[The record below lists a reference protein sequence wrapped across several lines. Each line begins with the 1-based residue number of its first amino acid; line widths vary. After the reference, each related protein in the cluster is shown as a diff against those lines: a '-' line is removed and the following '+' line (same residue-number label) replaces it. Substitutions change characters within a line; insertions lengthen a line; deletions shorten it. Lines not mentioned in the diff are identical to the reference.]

1 MRYTRRATDSRLSET
16 DSMDQA
22 NPPAYVKTRLSVMMF
37 LQYAIWGAWLPI
49 LYPFLLGHRQFSL
62 DQVGGILAGG
72 AAGAIVGP
80 FIAGQVADRYFSTEK
95 FLALSHLIGAALVWF
110 LADIDSFW
118 PFLIIS
124 VVYGV
129 VYAPTLALTNS
140 ISFHHLTDR
149 DKDFGR
155 VRVWGTVGWIVAGI
169 AVGQWLLLNHTPADA
184 TQEAVGAAQNAGR
197 ADAFKLSAVLGVV
210 MGVYC
215 FMLPHTPPAK
225 SSKNENATFEA
236 IREVA
241 KSPLNILFLLA
252 LPVSIIHQ
260 FYFVHAAGYL
270 SEIQNNAGGSALADG
285 INNILGVGGGGLMT
299 IGQMTEILV
308 LALMAVVSKKLG
320 RKALL
325 AIGLTA
331 YALRMLI
338 FAYLQQAADA
348 TGISPVVLAIAGISL
363 HGLCFGCF
371 IFVAF
376 MIVDE
381 ETTSD
386 VRASAQNLF
395 NLVIVGVGIIVG
407 SWFATSIVGNWANEV
422 IGTDEAGKD
431 IMQMNFTKLF
441 SVPLWMS
448 VGCLAVL
455 LVIYPAKKRIAS
467 AIDGSNQGTSE

>member
-1 MRYTRRATDSRLSET
+1 
-16 DSMDQA
+16 MDQ
-22 NPPAYVKTRLSVMMF
+22 NQPVVYVRTRLSVMMF

-49 LYPFLLGHRQFSL
+49 LYPFLLGHRKFSL
-62 DQVGGILAGG
+62 DEVGAILAGG

-80 FIAGQVADRYFSTEK
+80 FIAGQVADRYFATEK
-95 FLALSHLIGAALVWF
+95 FLALSHLVGASLVWF
-110 LADIDSFW
+110 LAGVDAFW
-118 PFLIIS
+118 PFLAIS
-124 VVYGV
+124 VVYGI

-169 AVGQWLLLNHTPADA
+169 SVGQWLLLKHSPAESTTEVLA
-184 TQEAVGAAQNAGR
+184 AVQNAGR
-197 ADAFKLSAVLGVV
+197 ADAFTLSAILGVV

-215 FMLPHTPPAK
+215 FFLPHTPPVK
-225 SSKNENATFEA
+225 STKNENATIAA
-236 IREVA
+236 IREVM
-241 KSPLNILFLLA
+241 KSPLSILFLLA

-270 SEIQNNAGGSALADG
+270 TQIQNDAGGSGLADG
-285 INNILGVGGGGLMT
+285 INKVLGVGGGGLMT
-299 IGQMTEILV
+299 IGQMTEIVV

-320 RKALL
+320 RKSLL
-325 AIGLTA
+325 AIGLVA

-338 FAYLQQAADA
+338 FAYLQQIAAA
-348 TGISPVVLAIAGISL
+348 TGISPVLLAIAGISL

-381 ETTSD
+381 ETTTD

-395 NLVIVGVGIIVG
+395 NLVIVGIGIIVG
-407 SWFATSIVGNWANEV
+407 SWFATSIVGNWATETVGTSEAGEV
-422 IGTDEAGKD
+422 IT
-431 IMQMNFTKLF
+431 QMNFTRLF
-441 SVPLWMS
+441 SVPMWMS
-448 VGCLAVL
+448 VACLAVL
-455 LVIYPAKKRIAS
+455 LVLYPVKKRHAAS
-467 AIDGSNQGTSE
+467 KESQTKAS

>member
-1 MRYTRRATDSRLSET
+1 
-16 DSMDQA
+16 MDQ
-22 NPPAYVKTRLSVMMF
+22 NQPVVYVRTRLSVMMF

-49 LYPFLLGHRQFSL
+49 LYPFLLGHRKFSL
-62 DQVGGILAGG
+62 DEVGAILAGG

-80 FIAGQVADRYFSTEK
+80 FIAGQVADRYFATEK
-95 FLALSHLIGAALVWF
+95 FLALSHLVGASLVWF
-110 LADIDSFW
+110 LAGVDAFW
-118 PFLIIS
+118 PFLAIS
-124 VVYGV
+124 VVYGI

-169 AVGQWLLLNHTPADA
+169 SVGQWLLLKHSPAESTTEVLA
-184 TQEAVGAAQNAGR
+184 AVQNAGR
-197 ADAFKLSAVLGVV
+197 ADAFTLSAILGVV

-215 FMLPHTPPAK
+215 FFLPHTPPVK
-225 SSKNENATFEA
+225 STKNENATIAA
-236 IREVA
+236 IREVM
-241 KSPLNILFLLA
+241 KSPLSILFLLA

-270 SEIQNNAGGSALADG
+270 TKIQIDAGGSGLADG
-285 INNILGVGGGGLMT
+285 INKVLGVGGGGLMT
-299 IGQMTEILV
+299 IGQMTEIVV

-320 RKALL
+320 RKSLL
-325 AIGLTA
+325 AIGLVA

-338 FAYLQQAADA
+338 FAYLQQIAAA
-348 TGISPVVLAIAGISL
+348 TGISPVLLAIAGISL

-381 ETTSD
+381 ETTTD

-395 NLVIVGVGIIVG
+395 NLVIVGIGIIVG
-407 SWFATSIVGNWANEV
+407 SWFATSIVGNWATETVGTSEAGEV
-422 IGTDEAGKD
+422 IT
-431 IMQMNFTKLF
+431 QMNFTRLF
-441 SVPLWMS
+441 SVPMWMS
-448 VGCLAVL
+448 VACLAVL
-455 LVIYPAKKRIAS
+455 LVLYPVKKRHAAS
-467 AIDGSNQGTSE
+467 KESQTKAS